1 MSFRRVSFFI
11 AFVVPL
17 LLLLLLYFCLPHF
30 HFFLCAIHLFIL
42 AFIYACMAFV
52 AFTVLSFK
60 DSSLLQAPY
69 TVRAHIESVL
79 SGVCGAK
86 NFALI

>member
-42 AFIYACMAFV
+42 AFICACMAFV

-60 DSSLLQAPY
+60 DSSLLQAPH
-69 TVRAHIESVL
+69 RAHIESVL
-79 SGVCGAK
+79 SGGVWR
-86 NFALI
+86 